1 MFNPMKCPDPTTH
14 ERILNAAEKLFAE
27 NGFRGTTLRQITQR
41 ARVNI
46 AAVNYHFGSKEALY
60 VEVVQRRIRPI
71 NSARLARLEDAVAK
85 AGDQP
90 PALAEVLDILV
101 RPVFDVHQDP
111 ARGGEH
117 IVRIIARSLTEP
129 LPFMSELIATEFHP
143 VLARFSQVIRR
154 HAPHLAP
161 EDFMWRLSF
170 VVGAM
175 QHTLA
180 TIHEMSTL
188 TRGICRDNDYEG
200 ALRRFILAA
209 VAVFTAPA
217 RAA

>member
-1 MFNPMKCPDPTTH
+1 MRPAEDPKTH
-14 ERILNAAEKLFAE
+14 EKILDSAEKLFAE
-27 NGFRGTTLRQITQR
+27 NGFRATTLRQITR
-41 ARVNI
+41 SAGVNI

-71 NSARLARLEDAVAK
+71 NAARLARLTEAVAK
-85 AGDQP
+85 GGDQP
-90 PALAEVLDILV
+90 PPLADVLDILI

-111 ARGGEH
+111 TRGGEH
-117 IVRIIARSLTEP
+117 IVRIIARCLTEP
-129 LPFMSELIATEFHP
+129 LPFMSELLATEFHP

-154 HAPHLAP
+154 HAAHLAP
-161 EDFMWRLSF
+161 EEFMWRLSF

-180 TIHEMSTL
+180 TIHEMSAL

-209 VAVFTAPA
+209 VAVFSAPA
-217 RAA
+217 RPA

>member
-1 MFNPMKCPDPTTH
+1 MNRIDPTTH
-14 ERILNAAEKLFAE
+14 ERILNSAEKLFGD

-41 ARVNI
+41 ARVNL
-46 AAVNYHFGSKEALY
+46 AAVNYHFGTKEALY
-60 VEVVQRRIRPI
+60 VEVIRRRIRPL
-71 NSARLARLEDAVAK
+71 NEARLARLEEAVAR

-90 PALAEVLDILV
+90 PPLADILDILI
-101 RPVFDVHQDP
+101 RPVFDVHRDP

-117 IVRIIARSLTEP
+117 IVRIVSRSLTEP

-154 HAPHLAP
+154 HAGHLTP

-180 TIHEMSTL
+180 TIHEMAAL
-188 TRGICRDNDYEG
+188 TRGLCRDNDYEG
-200 ALRRFILAA
+200 ALRRFIVSS
-209 VAVFTAPA
+209 VAVFTAPGSRPA
-217 RAA
+217 